1 MTRRFDEIELYPDSF
16 PVDILLHPAEVPPTP
31 PVEERDPAAVSAW
44 KRAMAFLTDVTLFVA
59 LGLALTPLLPSF
71 AEEHWAPWTAFAS
84 FLLLLSFF
92 YFVGS
97 WLIWGKTLGGTLF
110 DVKIVGAEGQPAT
123 LREAV
128 LRWIAI
134 FVSIGT
140 GGIGFALALLPSGRS
155 LSDRISNTTAIS
167 D

>member
-16 PVDILLHPAEVPPTP
+16 PVDILLHPAELPPPP
-31 PVEERDPAAVSAW
+31 PVVERDPAAVSAW
-44 KRAMAFLTDVTLFVA
+44 KRAMAFLSDLTLFVA

-71 AEEHWAPWTAFAS
+71 AAEHWAAWTAFTS

-110 DVKIVGAEGQPAT
+110 DLKIVGADGEPPTFSAA
-123 LREAV
+123 LK
-128 LRWIAI
+128 RWLAM

-140 GGIGFALALLPSGRS
+140 GGIGFALAVLPTRRT
-155 LSDRISNTTAIS
+155 LSDRLSGTTAI
-167 D
+167 DD